1 MVESSNPEP
10 SELQLAAE
18 FGSWRYEDWVSL
30 VAQRLKRGDLEQL
43 VTRTHDGLQIQ
54 PLYRR
59 AENAEPIAGR
69 GGAQPWQIMQ
79 RVDHPD
85 PAMAME
91 LTRHE
96 FEAGASG
103 FLVVFCGAIGARG
116 FGVPW
121 EPTLAGLVA
130 EMLGPTGAAI
140 ELDLSPPAKHE
151 LDLIARFAKKNGV
164 HPDATQLRFGFDP
177 LGTTA
182 INGGSLAPWVK
193 TVPCLARLV
202 QELAGQGFRG
212 PFFAADSRVIHDA
225 GGAAADELAFALASA
240 LAYLRALEATG
251 TPVAQARHLLFFR
264 LSADADQF
272 VTMAKF
278 RALRRLWARAEEAI
292 GIDPKPAFVSAE
304 TAWRMMTRRDPW
316 VNILRTTV
324 AAFAAGLAGANA
336 VSVLPFT
343 AAIGLPDRFAR
354 RIARNTQLILIE
366 ECHLAKVSDPAAGS
380 GAIEAL
386 TDQLCRQ
393 AWKALQAIERAG
405 GLALA
410 LESGLIQAK
419 VAEVRQARLKAV
431 ASRRDVFT
439 GTSAFADLAETPVAV
454 LKAFRP
460 STGAGFPVSFPP
472 LLPHR
477 LAAPFEALR
486 DASDQ
491 ILAKTGARPKIFLAN
506 LGPVSAFSEA
516 ASFARNFFEIG
527 GIEAVTSK
535 EGVLPAGTLP
545 SPQRSDEA
553 PPTDLAALAAG
564 FCSSGAGLACLCSS
578 QQIYAAEAP
587 AAAQALLSAGA
598 KHIYLAGRPAGQEGA
613 LNDWTIKTFIYP
625 GCDALATL
633 RAAHDMLARG

>member
-1 MVESSNPEP
+1 MVASSNPEP
-10 SELQLAAE
+10 SEIRLAAE
-18 FGSWRYEDWVSL
+18 FASWRYEDWVAL
-30 VAQRLKRGDLEQL
+30 VARWLKGADFEQL
-43 VTRTHDGLQIQ
+43 VARTHDGLQIQ

-69 GGAQPWQIMQ
+69 GGARPWQIMQ
-79 RVDHPD
+79 RVDQPD

-91 LTRHE
+91 QTRHE
-96 FEAGASG
+96 LEAGARG
-103 FLVVFCGAIGARG
+103 FLVVFSGAIGARG
-116 FGVPW
+116 FGVTW
-121 EPTLAGLVA
+121 EATLSGLVA
-130 EMLGPTGAAI
+130 EMLGPAGAAI

-164 HPDATQLRFGFDP
+164 RPEATELRFGFDP

-182 INGGSLAPWVK
+182 MNGGSLAPWVK
-193 TVPCLARLV
+193 TAPCLAGLV
-202 QELAGQGFRG
+202 QKLVGQGFQG

-240 LAYLRALEATG
+240 LAYLRALEAVG

-292 GIDPKPAFVSAE
+292 GVDPKPAFVSAE
-304 TAWRMMTRRDPW
+304 TAWRMMTQRDPW

-366 ECHLAKVSDPAAGS
+366 ESHLAKVSDPAAGS

-386 TDQLCRQ
+386 TDQLCGQ
-393 AWKALQAIERAG
+393 AWKALQAIEGAG
-405 GLALA
+405 GLARA

-419 VAEVRQARLKAV
+419 VAEVSEARLKAV

-454 LKAFRP
+454 LELPRR
-460 STGAGFPVSFPP
+460 STGAAFPMSFPP

-477 LAAPFEALR
+477 LAEPFEALR

-491 ILAKTGARPKIFLAN
+491 ILAKTGSRPKIFLAN
-506 LGPVSAFSEA
+506 LGPVSAFGEA
-516 ASFARNFFEIG
+516 ASFAKNFFETG
-527 GIEAVTSK
+527 GIEAVTNQ
-535 EGVLPAGTLP
+535 EDVRPRFAR
-545 SPQRSDEA
+545 QARRS
-553 PPTDLAALAAG
+553 LA
-564 FCSSGAGLACLCSS
+564 
-578 QQIYAAEAP
+578 YAP
-587 AAAQALLSAGA
+587 AHRSTRSKPRRRPRRWFAPVQSISISQVDPQTRKAG
-598 KHIYLAGRPAGQEGA
+598 
-613 LNDWTIKTFIYP
+613 
-625 GCDALATL
+625 
-633 RAAHDMLARG
+633 